1 MKTNTE
7 LLNEMEGMFEAL
19 EEIQV
24 AVKKETGRELEL
36 EILDVS
42 KVYMKFLRETE
53 RVELTI
59 KFHEALAKM
68 IQNISLEISYLLPP
82 ADNK

>member
-7 LLNEMEGMFEAL
+7 LLDEMEGMFEAL

-24 AVKKETGRELEL
+24 AVKKETGRDLEL

-42 KVYMKFLRETE
+42 KVYMKFLREIE